1 MRDLGRTLARVP
13 GAGSRAAVRSG
24 AGAVNLRP
32 VHRAWRSRGASAGM
46 RGRAYF
52 NGGQFEDTV
61 MHWRKV
67 PDKTD
72 GKVFYVVVSV
82 LLASLALTT
91 TLLILHFHT

>member
-1 MRDLGRTLARVP
+1 
-13 GAGSRAAVRSG
+13 
-24 AGAVNLRP
+24 
-32 VHRAWRSRGASAGM
+32 M

-72 GKVFYVVVSV
+72 GKVFCVVVSV